1 MVMEKNVEVNVERV
15 YRLDGDSALRGFAD
29 ISICKSIV
37 VKGLRIVAG
46 KNGLFVGM
54 PQQLGKDGKWHNR
67 VALMDDSLKD
77 RLSELVLSAFEE
89 E

>member
-1 MVMEKNVEVNVERV
+1 MENKVEVNVERL
-15 YRLDGDSALRGFAD
+15 YRLDSDGALKGFVD
-29 ISICKSIV
+29 ISICNSIV

-67 VALMDDSLKD
+67 VSLTNDSLKNKLND
-77 RLSELVLSAFEE
+77 LVLSAFEE

>member
-1 MVMEKNVEVNVERV
+1 MENKVEVNVERV
-15 YRLDGDSALRGFAD
+15 YRLDGDSALKGFAD

-67 VALMDDSLKD
+67 VALMDESLKD
-77 RLSELVLSAFEE
+77 RLNELVLSAFGEE
-89 E
+89 

>member
-1 MVMEKNVEVNVERV
+1 MENKVEVNVERV
-15 YRLDGDSALRGFAD
+15 YRLDGDSALKGFAD

-67 VALMDDSLKD
+67 VALMDESLKE
-77 RLSELVLSAFEE
+77 RLNELVLSAFGEE
-89 E
+89 